1 VDGFVGID
9 ESIYQRIGQ
18 RNEHEEDEH
27 ALVAEGCA
35 EFPFPY
41 IEQVM
46 NALYHFLSEGQ
57 VFH

>member
-1 VDGFVGID
+1 MPCSID
-9 ESIYQRIGQ
+9 ESVYQRIDQ

-27 ALVAEGCA
+27 ALVAEGGA

-46 NALYHFLSEGQ
+46 NALYHFLSERQ

>member
-1 VDGFVGID
+1 VDSFVGID
-9 ESIYQRIGQ
+9 ESVYQRIDQ

-27 ALVAEGCA
+27 ALVAEGGA

-46 NALYHFLSEGQ
+46 NALYHFLSERQ